1 MPRYEPFSWR
11 PICQAPFEG
20 IAYLEVDE
28 CSAALAAA
36 ELVAAALGRGDDRL
50 SKDAAAWLK
59 GHREDVRKIGAARA
73 RAAVE
78 RVYESSELR
87 ELWDENGDDTAWH
100 VEVRELLKR
109 LAAD

>member
-1 MPRYEPFSWR
+1 MDEP
-11 PICQAPFEG
+11 ED
-20 IAYLEVDE
+20 AYLEVDE

-50 SKDAAAWLK
+50 SKDAAVWLK
-59 GHREDVRKIGAARA
+59 GHREEVRKIGAARA

-100 VEVRELLKR
+100 VEVRDLLKR